1 MQIKSGVVCYH
12 NVQSDLAMILVMVD
26 TENGDEQERRGTSI

>member
-1 MQIKSGVVCYH
+1 MISDLAMINQVWCYH

-26 TENGDEQERRGTSI
+26 TEMD